1 MPGLRKFRKKII
13 IIAALASVILAF
25 PASAARATV
34 DSKTERNLSITYADN
49 NYEDLKAE
57 PVSVKLYK
65 VAEMD
70 TEGDYNVLSNYS
82 GVLDLSEVFLTDEKT
97 NDVKAEKLAAASE
110 QIVSIIAE
118 NSIEPDKTV
127 TIESETAETKLE
139 PGVYLV
145 QAESVTTDD
154 YRYDFS
160 PSLVAI
166 PGTYEMQLKPEQHPL
181 TGDLIITKTLPEYH
195 SLTGTPLFVFDVEAV
210 DKDGK
215 TVFSDVVSLAFDAG
229 AVKSAK
235 VTDIPVGS
243 TVTVTE
249 VYATA
254 SYKVSGAPSV
264 EVTIVSGEDPAEAAF
279 TNDYDDSLI
288 YGTGVVNHF
297 EVSTDTGSDGNTI
310 HSWQWTQLKDN
321 EQEVSDEAVLDEE

>member
-1 MPGLRKFRKKII
+1 
-13 IIAALASVILAF
+13 
-25 PASAARATV
+25 V
-34 DSKTERNLSITYADN
+34 DNETKRDLSITYADN
-49 NYEDLKAE
+49 NYDDLKAE
-57 PVSVKLYK
+57 KVSVKLYK

-70 TEGDYNVLSNYS
+70 TEGDYTLLPEYS
-82 GVLDLSEVFLTDEKT
+82 GVLDLSEVFLTDEDT
-97 NDVKAEKLAAASE
+97 DETLSAKAEKLAAASE
-110 QIVSIIAE
+110 QILNIIAE
-118 NSIEPDKTV
+118 KSVTPDENVSIEK
-127 TIESETAETKLE
+127 ENAEISLK

-145 QAESVTTDD
+145 QVESVTTDS

-166 PGTYEMQLKPEQHPL
+166 PGTYKMELKPEQHPL
-181 TGDLIITKTLPEYH
+181 TGDLVITKTLPEYH

-249 VYATA
+249 VYASA
-254 SYKVSGAPSV
+254 SYEVSGGSSVSV
-264 EVTIVSGEDPAEAAF
+264 EIVSDEEPATAEF
-279 TNDYDDSLI
+279 TNDYNGGLI
-288 YGTGVVNHF
+288 YTTGVVNHF
-297 EVSTDTGSDGNTI
+297 EVDTKTESDGNTI
-310 HSWQWTQLKDN
+310 HSWQWKQLEDN